1 MRTLRVLSV
10 CKSLTSDQARQPA
23 DERGK
28 PRDGGGGSLSA
39 GEESQ
44 AGVHRPGEQ
53 DPTQGSGN
61 TQHPRPRKVQR
72 SSIRV

>member
-28 PRDGGGGSLSA
+28 PRDGGGALSA

-44 AGVHRPGEQ
+44 AVVRRPGKQ